1 MFLQMLHVHDIYR
14 IMTKKPTS
22 IIQCTV
28 LLVLV
33 AVVMYFFNLFTPLFC
48 DDWHYVFIFGT
59 RVPVQTI
66 GDIFRSQWAHYF
78 EFINGRFI
86 VHWFVQLFDGIL
98 GKGVF
103 NVFNAVVFSLFL
115 YVAAV
120 VSTTR
125 KDHYYR
131 VISLAFIL
139 TFLLMPGFKYA
150 FLWLSGSFNYL
161 WAGIVIMLFI
171 HVMEKR
177 QEVSPWL
184 YVPLFL
190 FGAVSGSSNEAFIV
204 GLGAAYF
211 LYYAFHRKQLTPRH
225 VCLLS
230 GFFIGAA
237 FLVFSPASIHRAITS
252 NSGGLGFVD
261 RLLSMGNLRIF
272 FILVLLIV
280 YKLLFK
286 RIDFIQWVK
295 KEQILIM
302 AIAVTFVFIML
313 TGVVYSHS
321 RFGLELFALVL
332 LLRTIDWD
340 RISNVAVTVANVAV
354 LAFAC
359 YVLPI
364 CQRCYAVNQE
374 ELSHV
379 DKPYSHIETTNPV
392 DVNSFVRR
400 YILDYA
406 GFAIKDG
413 INDEKYYGVDDWI
426 PHYFGFE
433 EVQMLPKIFM
443 DDLRANYDLYNEIR
457 TLDKMP
463 FYAVRLTPE
472 QDIWYAEMYYGESK
486 YDKLPW
492 PLNRICAKLT
502 GELDYTISDAKI
514 MTINGD
520 RYALIRRLHPS
531 QDVRLKEM
539 KLVERE
545 KSDKKQ

>member
-1 MFLQMLHVHDIYR
+1 MS
-14 IMTKKPTS
+14 KKPTS

-59 RVPVQTI
+59 RIPVQTI

-103 NVFNAVVFSLFL
+103 NVFNAIVFSLYL

-120 VSTTR
+120 VSTSR

-131 VISLAFIL
+131 VISVAFLL

-190 FGAVSGSSNEAFIV
+190 FGVVSGSSNEAFIV

-211 LYYAFHRKQLTPRH
+211 LYYAFHRKELTPRH
-225 VCLLS
+225 ICLLA